1 MKSFAT
7 AFGLVLLCAL
17 SALVQVRDP
26 EPVRPKPRAWPA
38 GTGQPTADVRSAC
51 ASPDR
56 VCIVALAPSDE
67 DDTGEP

>member
-38 GTGQPTADVRSAC
+38 GTAPAPADERSAC
-51 ASPDR
+51 ASPER
-56 VCIVALAPSDE
+56 VCVVALAVSDNDAIE
-67 DDTGEP
+67 R